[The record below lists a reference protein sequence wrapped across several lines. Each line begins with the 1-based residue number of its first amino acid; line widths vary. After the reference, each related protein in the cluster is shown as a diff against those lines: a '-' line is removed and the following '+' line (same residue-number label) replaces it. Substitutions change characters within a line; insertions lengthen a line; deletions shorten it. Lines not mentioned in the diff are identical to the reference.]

1 MELPAAAMELS
12 VVGVLPAAGAV
23 GNDEAKGGGKGDGT
37 DEAKGGGKGDGKGG
51 KGITGGKGDGKD
63 GKGGKADGKGD
74 GKGMSDAERSRIH
87 GWGRGKGSFANGKFG
102 GENCSCEHCL
112 RGMAAWAALH
122 PGRSVGP

>member
-1 MELPAAAMELS
+1 MEMS
-12 VVGVLPAAGAV
+12 VVAVIALPPAAGAV
-23 GNDEAKGGGKGDGT
+23 PSGA
-37 DEAKGGGKGDGKGG
+37 
-51 KGITGGKGDGKD
+51 GKD
-63 GKGGKADGKGD
+63 GKGAKGDGKGD